1 MFRSAENF
9 ADNSAFFQK
18 LFELNNDR
26 FDEIFSFLDFL
37 VNVCYEIF
45 IAFGIEVFEA
55 QIFEFAFYLRN
66 AETPC
71 KRRKNFKRFF
81 RNTLLSFLRQ
91 KIERAHI
98 VKPVGKFDYNHPD
111 VVCHSHENFSE
122 IFGVLLLVRGKLNF
136 VEFGHAVY
144 KRKYLRAEEFAHVL
158 AGCGSVLYNVVQKS
172 RRNGRRIHTQIYEYL
187 CNGAGMRKIRL
198 ARGAFLPLV
207 HLLRIAVSR
216 TQQFPVAFGI
226 VF

>member
-71 KRRKNFKRFF
+71 KRRKISSVSFAIRCC
-81 RNTLLSFLRQ
+81 LSSDKKLS
-91 KIERAHI
+91 ERI
-98 VKPVGKFDYNHPD
+98 
-111 VVCHSHENFSE
+111 
-122 IFGVLLLVRGKLNF
+122 L
-136 VEFGHAVY
+136 
-144 KRKYLRAEEFAHVL
+144 
-158 AGCGSVLYNVVQKS
+158 
-172 RRNGRRIHTQIYEYL
+172 
-187 CNGAGMRKIRL
+187 
-198 ARGAFLPLV
+198 
-207 HLLRIAVSR
+207 
-216 TQQFPVAFGI
+216 
-226 VF
+226 